1 MEVASSKRP
10 RELEKPDRRKLT
22 EEEFREFVEKIVVKE
37 VKRIFKGLT
46 EEGVQAG
53 KREIDRSISK

>member
-22 EEEFREFVEKIVVKE
+22 EEEFREFVEKTVAKK